1 MIREQ
6 IQNYS
11 SQMTASDVG
20 TVIQTSDGIAR
31 IYGLE
36 KAMQGELLLF
46 PGDVAGMAMNLEE
59 DSIGAVLFGDFQ
71 DIKEGDLV
79 RSTGR
84 IVEVPAGDDMLGRVV
99 NALGQP
105 IDGKGEIQTVC
116 RRPVQRSAPGVLSRK
131 SIEEPLQ
138 TGIKAIDAMVPV
150 GKKGKE
156 S

>member
-59 DSIGAVLFGDFQ
+59 DSIGAVLLETFRTSRR
-71 DIKEGDLV
+71 
-79 RSTGR
+79 RSCQEYGAYRGGPGR
-84 IVEVPAGDDMLGRVV
+84 RRYARAGSKRAG
-99 NALGQP
+99 A
-105 IDGKGEIQTVC
+105 
-116 RRPVQRSAPGVLSRK
+116 AH
-131 SIEEPLQ
+131 
-138 TGIKAIDAMVPV
+138 
-150 GKKGKE
+150 
-156 S
+156 